1 MKKDKYIMKFGVRI
15 SKIKPILNFIFIFF
29 LLFSIVGYSK
39 KNAKEPQ
46 VSDISILLQEIDDVL
61 PNPFKGFATRIG
73 FENPIYETML
83 QYSRFTWKELEVE
96 KGVIDWDYFE
106 KDWGNI
112 DETGKRV
119 AFRIMC
125 VLPQGTDYYVRLFDY
140 GNKEGTIEERIN
152 TFLNN
157 GEGHFDIPEWLIDE
171 GVRMIPYTIEGCKGG
186 MALSPDFN
194 DPKFLKAH
202 RNFIMALGARYD
214 NDPRIAWIDI
224 GTYGFWGEWHWLYRG
239 NHEALEIT
247 EETKKA
253 ILEHY
258 YGAFPNTPK
267 VITFDDIF
275 GHRYVVKRGGG
286 IRNDC
291 LAGLFNGEDQNEVYL
306 EYVGDLNKTAWKTGI
321 INGEFCGNVKEF
333 IKATTERFN
342 ETYDFIQKTHWSVIT
357 FKLCQAGGNIEPV
370 SEEHRSNLDKLHK
383 KLGYRFV
390 LLEVSHDEEI
400 NKGDTLKITIQV
412 ENKGVAP
419 FYFNWPL
426 VLYLI
431 NFEGN
436 IALQQDLNVDIRQW
450 LPGTHIVSVDFI
462 IPSNISPN
470 IYEIKLAIHNPVKD
484 APGVMFA
491 NTGQDE
497 EGRYLVSR
505 LKIN

>member
-1 MKKDKYIMKFGVRI
+1 MKKDKYIMKSGVRI
-15 SKIKPILNFIFIFF
+15 SKIKSILNSIFF
-29 LLFSIVGYSK
+29 FFILFSIAGYSK

-46 VSDISILLQEIDDVL
+46 VSELQEIDDVL
-61 PNPFKGFATRIG
+61 SNPFKGFATRIG
-73 FENPIYETML
+73 FENPVYETML
-83 QYSRFTWKELEVE
+83 QYSRFTWKELEPE

-112 DETGKRV
+112 DSTGKRV

-140 GNKEGTIEERIN
+140 GNKEGTIEERIK

-157 GEGHFDIPEWLIDE
+157 GEGHFDIPEWLVDE
-171 GVRMIPYTIEGCKGG
+171 GVKMIPYTIEGCKGG
-186 MALSPDFN
+186 MAFTPDFS

-202 RNFIMALGARYD
+202 RDFMTALGARYD
-214 NDPRIAWIDI
+214 NDPRVAWIDI
-224 GTYGFWGEWHWLYRG
+224 GSYGFWGEWHFLYG
-239 NHEALEIT
+239 GSHESLEAT
-247 EETKKA
+247 RETKLS
-253 ILEHY
+253 ILEDY
-258 YGAFPNTPK
+258 FEAFPNIPK
-267 VITFDDIF
+267 VITFDDTF
-275 GHRYVVKRGGG
+275 ALRYVVEHGGG

-342 ETYDFIQKTHWSVIT
+342 ETYEFIQKTHWSIIT
-357 FKLCQAGGNIEPV
+357 FKLCQLGGDIEPV
-370 SEEHRSNLDKLHK
+370 SKGHRKNLDKLYK
-383 KLGYRFV
+383 KLGYRFI
-390 LLEVSHDEEI
+390 LREVEHDKEI
-400 NKGDTLKITIQV
+400 EKGDTLTITIQV

-419 FYFNWPL
+419 FYFEWPL
-426 VLYLI
+426 VFYLI
-431 NFEGN
+431 DSDGDV
-436 IALQQDLNVDIRQW
+436 ALQQDLNLDIRNW
-450 LPGTHIVSVDFI
+450 LPGTHTVTTNVL
-462 IPSNISPN
+462 IPSDVPPN
-470 IYEIKLAIHNPVKD
+470 TYNVKLAIHDPVKD

-491 NTGQDE
+491 NTGQDK